1 MSGPVRDPWYK
12 RPLPL
17 PKFLPSWLAV
27 SLVIGIA
34 FGVTAYFFIEVQ
46 KPLQLVACAFAAG
59 FALMVFLF
67 SWMPHSPPKV
77 DGKPPSFSRPPVW
90 VSVPIIEAFLMFV
103 VSSALKGQSINLGR
117 VGRGPRLTGD
127 NAVAFGW
134 LLALG
139 MLAYNALTLVMRP
152 RKQAHIVAGILGFLV
167 VGSGLFIIMW

>member
-1 MSGPVRDPWYK
+1 MNGPEREPWYK

-17 PKFLPSWLAV
+17 PKFLPGWLAV

-46 KPLQLVACAFAAG
+46 KPLQLAACAFVAG

-90 VSVPIIEAFLMFV
+90 VTIPIIEAFLMFAV
-103 VSSALKGQSINLGR
+103 ASALKERSINLGR
-117 VGRGPRLTGD
+117 GGRGPRLTGD

-139 MLAYNALTLVMRP
+139 MLAYDTLPLVMRP
-152 RKQAHIVAGILGFLV
+152 RRRAHIVAGILGFLV
-167 VGSGLFIIMW
+167 VASGLFIIMG